1 MTLRTSV
8 FFDLPMATVVSIQ
21 LRETADTISRESSK
35 KKKKCKLLFFF
46 QIMSSSKDHQHELKQ
61 QTKMNTVK
69 ILKAKKLIE
78 EMNSNIIYICKI

>member
-8 FFDLPMATVVSIQ
+8 FFDLPMVTVVSIQ
-21 LRETADTISRESSK
+21 LRETADTISCESS

-61 QTKMNTVK
+61 QTKMNTVN